1 LGAYKL
7 IAIIWVWRCVVNGQ
21 LPVDKPFFHFAYPS
35 MFINQPIRP
44 QNDGMEAQLF
54 NRNGELFGRRSLFQG
69 VILLEIKRLQ
79 ATTTSLARQLK
90 GIKSLVIF
98 ERFIRTKKG
107 FLAYTVV
114 QTAMTH

>member
-98 ERFIRTKKG
+98 ERFIRTKKKV
-107 FLAYTVV
+107 FLLILLYR
-114 QTAMTH
+114 QQ